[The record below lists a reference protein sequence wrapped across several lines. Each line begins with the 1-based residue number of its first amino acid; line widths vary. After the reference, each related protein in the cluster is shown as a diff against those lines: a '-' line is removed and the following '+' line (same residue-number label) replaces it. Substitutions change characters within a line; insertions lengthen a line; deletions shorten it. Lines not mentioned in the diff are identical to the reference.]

1 MSRLIFQ
8 LPGGY
13 VSEDGILHREV
24 ELAVLSGR
32 EEELLAQRRN
42 RESASLVTAL
52 LSRCVKRLGSIE
64 PLSEEMARRLLV
76 ADRQFLLLKLR
87 EITFGDRVEA
97 TVTCPWPDCGKNVD
111 INFSI
116 ADIPVKSSRDMGSSY
131 SIELSEDAAFTTADG
146 KCSREVVFR
155 LPNGG
160 DQETV
165 SPLLRDN
172 EARAL
177 SLLLERCICR
187 IGSLENP
194 NAESLRQLSP
204 LARMEIEKAM
214 ADRAPHI
221 ELDMETDCPECSRA
235 FNMPFDLHNFF
246 FGQMRTSLDLLYR
259 EVHYLAYHYHWSETE
274 IMDMPREKRHQYIEV
289 LADEIERLN
298 HAQA

>member
-97 TVTCPWPDCGKNVD
+97 TVTCPWPDCGKTVD

-274 IMDMPREKRHQYIEV
+274 IMDMPREKRHLYIEV